1 MVRNYVYTSCFV
13 LIGNTQSSSSALPTT
28 SKFNKRLFS
37 TFSLSLSLLAVTPSS
52 GGADGA
58 VPSIPLVAVITPT
71 VMAFV
76 LFTCLIIVMILF
88 YLNQ

>member
-1 MVRNYVYTSCFV
+1 MVQNYVYTSCFV

-28 SKFNKRLFS
+28 SKFNKSYFPL
-37 TFSLSLSLLAVTPSS
+37 SLSLSFLAVTPSP
-52 GGADGA
+52 GGFE
-58 VPSIPLVAVITPT
+58 VVSSIPLVAVITPT